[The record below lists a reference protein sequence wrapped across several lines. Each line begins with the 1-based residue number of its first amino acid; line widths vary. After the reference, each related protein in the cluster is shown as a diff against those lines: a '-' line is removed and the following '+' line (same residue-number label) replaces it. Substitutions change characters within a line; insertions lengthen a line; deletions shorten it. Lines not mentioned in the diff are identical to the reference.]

1 VRGPSFSRQGR
12 AETRGAV
19 GSAAAPCRT
28 RGTGGAGAAARP
40 NRVATGRRV
49 WLPDGEMTEDLHVRV
64 NRLLWNQDADDYQ
77 RRNAPQIR
85 EQAFSGDLAW
95 GLWAIP
101 ESRLGVL
108 GEVAGKDVLEL
119 GCGGAQWSMALARR
133 GARPVGLDLS
143 ERQLGH
149 GRRLMREAGVR
160 FPLVHGDAERVPFGD
175 GSFDVVFADH
185 GAFSFADPYRTVP
198 ESARVLRR
206 GGLLAFNHLSPIYQV
221 ATPMEADHAGDR
233 LVYDYFGL
241 RRLQGPDGTVEFD
254 LPYGA
259 WIRLFRDCG
268 LVVED
273 LIEPRPAADATS
285 TYRDAADLA
294 WARRWPAECIWRAR
308 RA

>member
-1 VRGPSFSRQGR
+1 V
-12 AETRGAV
+12 
-19 GSAAAPCRT
+19 
-28 RGTGGAGAAARP
+28 TGH
-40 NRVATGRRV
+40 
-49 WLPDGEMTEDLHVRV
+49 LHIHH
-64 NRLLWNQDADDYQ
+64 NRLWWNRDADDYQ

-85 EQAFSGDLAW
+85 RQAFTGDIAW

-101 ESRLGVL
+101 ESQLGVL

-119 GCGGAQWSMALARR
+119 GCGGGQWSMALARR

-149 GRRLMREAGVR
+149 ARRLQDETGVR
-160 FPLVHGDAERVPFGD
+160 FPLVQGDAERVPLRD
-175 GSFDVVFADH
+175 GRFDIVFADH

-198 ESARVLRR
+198 EAARLLRP
-206 GGLLAFNHLSPIYQV
+206 GGLLAFNHSSPIYQIAAPV
-221 ATPMEADHAGDR
+221 DADHAADR

-241 RRLQGPDGTVEFD
+241 HRIEVPGGTVEFD

-273 LIEPRPAADATS
+273 LIEPRPGPLTVS
-285 TYRDAADLA
+285 TYRDADDLA
-294 WARRWPAECIWRAR
+294 WSQRWPSECIWRTR
-308 RA
+308 KG

>member
-1 VRGPSFSRQGR
+1 
-12 AETRGAV
+12 
-19 GSAAAPCRT
+19 
-28 RGTGGAGAAARP
+28 
-40 NRVATGRRV
+40 
-49 WLPDGEMTEDLHVRV
+49 MTERLHVHV

-85 EQAFSGDLAW
+85 QQAFTGDLAW

-101 ESRLGVL
+101 ESQLGVL

-119 GCGGAQWSMALARR
+119 GCGGGQWSMALARR

-149 GRRLMREAGVR
+149 ASRLQQEAGIR
-160 FPLVHGDAERVPFGD
+160 FPLVQGDAERVPLREAR
-175 GSFDVVFADH
+175 FDIVFADH

-198 ESARVLRR
+198 EAARLLRR
-206 GGLLAFNHLSPIYQV
+206 GGLLAFNHISPIYQIAAPV
-221 ATPMEADHAGDR
+221 DAEHASDR

-241 RRLQGPDGTVEFD
+241 HRIEVPGSTVEFD

-273 LIEPRPAADATS
+273 LIEPRPGPEAAS
-285 TYRDAADLA
+285 TYRDADDLA
-294 WARRWPAECIWRAR
+294 WSRRWPSECIWRAR
-308 RA
+308 KI